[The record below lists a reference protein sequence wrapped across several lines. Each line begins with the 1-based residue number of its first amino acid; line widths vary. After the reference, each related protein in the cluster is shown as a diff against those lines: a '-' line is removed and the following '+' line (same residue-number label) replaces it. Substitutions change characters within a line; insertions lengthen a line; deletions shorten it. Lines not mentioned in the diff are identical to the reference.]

1 MSANKYLIACFFVVA
16 ATLEAQTPT
25 VSGTFVSMLGTD
37 TIAIERYTRSGN
49 KLEGDI
55 LSRYPQVQV
64 IHYVA
69 DLSGGR
75 FRGMSVSTRRP
86 GGDPAAPPLFSAVT
100 LIRDSTATIE
110 VQRGGRPDTVNSRTR
125 SFSGRAVPAIPS
137 FPAAAGLYE
146 QILLFHPPG
155 MADSLKL
162 PTPGSAF
169 GDNSSISLIRRSRDT
184 VVLASSFNGGW
195 VEVATVDAEGKITA
209 LDASATTIKS
219 RTHRASG
226 IDFDS
231 RVQSW
236 AALETAR
243 GRAGR
248 MSPRDTV
255 KAQVGAAVVEIAYS
269 RPLKRGREI
278 WGNVVKWGEPW
289 RTGADA
295 ATGFSTSADLMFGTT
310 VIPAGKYTLWSLPTA
325 TGTKLIINSQTGQW
339 GTQYDVARDVVRL
352 DMTQSALSQ
361 PVEQFTISVLPAS
374 SGGVL
379 KLAWDNREYSIPFRA
394 R

>member
-1 MSANKYLIACFFVVA
+1 MSASKFLIACFFAVA
-16 ATLEAQTPT
+16 TTVDAQVAS
-25 VSGTFVSMLGTD
+25 VSGTFVSMLGSD
-37 TIAIERYTRSGN
+37 TVAIERYTRTAN
-49 KLEGDI
+49 RLEGDI

-69 DLSGGR
+69 DLSAGR

-86 GGDPAAPPLFSAVT
+86 GADPTAPPASSAVT

-110 VQRGGRPDTVNSRTR
+110 IQRGGRPDTVSSRTR
-125 SFSGRAVPAIPS
+125 AFSGLAVPGVPT

-146 QILLFHPPG
+146 QILQLHSPLS
-155 MADSLKL
+155 DSLKL
-162 PTPGSAF
+162 STPGAAF
-169 GDNSSISLIRRSRDT
+169 GDNSTISLFRRSRDT
-184 VVLASSFNGGW
+184 VVFASSYPGGW
-195 VEVATVDAEGKITA
+195 IEIATVDAEGKINA
-209 LDASATTIKS
+209 IDATATTIKT

-226 IDFDS
+226 IDFDA

-236 AALETAR
+236 AAAETAR

-255 KAQVGAAVVEIAYS
+255 KAQIGTAAVEVVYS
-269 RPLKRGREI
+269 RPSKRGREI
-278 WGNVVKWGEPW
+278 WGNIVKWGEPW
-289 RTGADA
+289 RTGADG
-295 ATGFSTSADLMFGTT
+295 ATGFTTTAELVFGTT

-325 TGTKLIINSQTGQW
+325 TGTKLIINLQTGQW
-339 GTQYDVARDVVRL
+339 GTQYDAARDVVRL
-352 DMTQSALSQ
+352 DMMQSALAQ
-361 PVEQFTISVLPAS
+361 PVEQFTISVLS
-374 SGGVL
+374 SGTGGVL

>member
-1 MSANKYLIACFFVVA
+1 MSASRFLIACTFAVS
-16 ATLEAQTPT
+16 ATVDVHAQSI
-25 VSGTFVSMLGTD
+25 SGTFVSMLGTD
-37 TIAIERYTRSGN
+37 TVAIERYTRTGN

-69 DLSGGR
+69 DLSAGR

-86 GGDPAAPPLFSAVT
+86 SADPRTPPMFSAVT
-100 LIRDSTATIE
+100 LIRDSTATVE
-110 VQRGGRPDTVNSRTR
+110 VLRAGRPDTANSRTR
-125 SFSGRAVPAIPS
+125 AFSGRAVPAIPA
-137 FPAAAGLYE
+137 FPAAVGLYE
-146 QILLFHPPG
+146 QILLFHPAVAG
-155 MADSLKL
+155 DTITL
-162 PTPGSAF
+162 PTPGAA
-169 GDNSSISLIRRSRDT
+169 GGENSSISLIRRARDT
-184 VVLASSFNGGW
+184 VVLVSSFNGGW

-209 LDASATTIKS
+209 LDGTATTIKT

-236 AALETAR
+236 SAVEAGR

-255 KAQVGAAVVEIAYS
+255 KAQIGAAAVEVVYS
-269 RPLKRGREI
+269 RPLKRGRDI

-295 ATGFSTSADLMFGTT
+295 ATGFTTTADLVFGNI
-310 VIPAGKYTLWSLPTA
+310 VIPAGKYTLWSLPNA

-339 GTQYDVARDVVRL
+339 GTQYDPARDVVRL
-352 DMTQSALSQ
+352 DMTQSIVAQ
-361 PVEQFTISVLPAS
+361 PLDQFTISVLP
-374 SGGVL
+374 SGAGALL
-379 KLAWDNREYSIPFRA
+379 KLAWDNREYSVPFRA